1 MQRYAW
7 ILAVVG
13 LFLLATWGVVGPVKG
28 PWEGWPLATGIAG
41 LTLLLLWGWLERSRI
56 ASAARSRAVR
66 YGGGAAVL
74 VLLVLGLAVAVNLLA
89 VRYDKR
95 WDVTASQRF
104 TLSEQ
109 TVKVVEGLES
119 DVQIVAFF
127 QKETPEES
135 SFKDLVE
142 GYKVRSGHLAVE
154 FHDPLAEP
162 LLAQQYEVTSEW
174 GTVVLNAGTSKQRL
188 ESKFD
193 EEALTNALI
202 RVTAGT
208 EHVVCFSTG
217 HGEADPDDDQGP
229 EGYGAVVLKL
239 EGQNYTVEKVNLLE
253 SGGVPDR
260 CEVFVL
266 AGPQV
271 DLLPVERE
279 ALARYLVGGGS
290 AMLLLEPLTLAA
302 TAADLARYGLVLKDD
317 LVIEDNPDARR
328 IGLDPTFVVVTK
340 DRIDFH
346 PITEDLEGLLFQ
358 LARSVSGAEEPAP
371 GLQVQ
376 ILARTSAASW
386 AETRVDGSTP
396 AQPTEGEDI
405 VGQVPIAAAVE
416 ITDPE
421 AVPVADVDLAPPP
434 ALAVPL
440 AAGPPAPEAGT
451 PPEAMD
457 APEGEGAEAAAD
469 AGAEAA
475 PAAEHGRIV
484 VVGDASFA
492 SNQLFVQGMNQ
503 DLFLNTVAWLVGEE
517 DQVSIR
523 PNEAAKGTLQVSV
536 LQGVLVW
543 ALSLLGVPAL
553 AVAGALATWFRR
565 RRL

>member
-1 MQRYAW
+1 MQRFAW

-13 LFLLATWGVVGPVKG
+13 LILLVLWGVVGPVEG
-28 PWEGWPLATGIAG
+28 AWEGWPLGVGIAG
-41 LTLLLLWGWLERSRI
+41 LTLLLLWGWLERARI
-56 ASAARSRAVR
+56 GVSMRSRAVR
-66 YGGGAAVL
+66 YGGGAVVL
-74 VLLVLGLAVAVNLLA
+74 VLLALGLAVAANLLA

-95 WDVTASQRF
+95 WDITSSQRF

-109 TVKVVEGLES
+109 TLQVLDGLDQ

-135 SFKDLVE
+135 SFRDLVE
-142 GYKVRSGHLAVE
+142 GYRIRSPRVAVA

-162 LLAQQYEVTSEW
+162 FLSQQFEVTSQW
-174 GTVVLNAGTSKQRL
+174 GTVVLSSGTSRQRL
-188 ESKFD
+188 ESSFD

-202 RVTAGT
+202 RVTAGR

-217 HGEADPDDDQGP
+217 HGEADPDDDQSP
-229 EGYGAVVLKL
+229 DGYGAVVLKL
-239 EGQNYTVEKVNLLE
+239 EGQNYTVEKVHLLE

-260 CEVFVL
+260 CEVLVVP
-266 AGPQV
+266 GPRV

-279 ALARYLVGGGS
+279 AVARYVVEGGA
-290 AMLLLEPLTLAA
+290 AMLLLEPLTLPE
-302 TAADLARYGLVLKDD
+302 TAKDLARYGLALKED
-317 LVIEDNPDARR
+317 LVLEDNPDARR
-328 IGLDPTFVVVTK
+328 IGLDATFVVVTK

-346 PITEDLEGLLFQ
+346 PVTEDLEGLLFQ
-358 LARSVSGAEEPAP
+358 FARSVSRVEEPAE

-376 ILARTSAASW
+376 ELARTSVASW
-386 AETRVDGSTP
+386 AETRMDASIP
-396 AQPTEGEDI
+396 AEPTQGEDI
-405 VGQVPIAAAVE
+405 VGSVPIAAVVE
-416 ITDPE
+416 ITDPA
-421 AVPVADVDLAPPP
+421 AVPVEEVAVAPAPTLP
-434 ALAVPL
+434 VALAES
-440 AAGPPAPEAGT
+440 APEALDPAADT
-451 PPEAMD
+451 PE
-457 APEGEGAEAAAD
+457 EAAAAPED
-469 AGAEAA
+469 A
-475 PAAEHGRIV
+475 PASQHGRLV

-543 ALSLLGVPAL
+543 AFALLFVPGL
-553 AVAGALATWFRR
+553 AVAGALGTWLRR